1 MAHVEYDFKEF
12 KDFFQRVGE
21 AARGGFREELE
32 SFLESIGEQFLQ
44 IVQDEIIRREVT
56 DSRLLLN
63 SFSRGKEGNVWT
75 ISEGGM
81 VLEVGTNVEY
91 AAYVNNG
98 HWTIDPTK
106 GKHFLLRNG
115 EMARF
120 VPGKWDGERF
130 IYDPDA
136 ETGMVLKQ
144 QKIKEQP
151 YFDSAFTILE
161 EMFPEMAEQKLE
173 EWLDKYFGGS

>member
-12 KDFFQRVGE
+12 KDFFQRVGA
-21 AARGGFREELE
+21 AARGDFRKELE
-32 SFLESIGEQFLQ
+32 LFLEGIGEQFLQ
-44 IVQDEIIRREVT
+44 LVQDEIIRREVT

-63 SFSRGKEGNVWT
+63 SFERGSENGVWT

-81 VLEVGTNVEY
+81 ALEVGTNVEY

-120 VPGKWDGERF
+120 VPGKWDGDHF
-130 IYDPDA
+130 IYDPNS

-144 QKIKEQP
+144 QWIEPQP
-151 YFDSAFTILE
+151 YFDSAFRILE
-161 EMFPEMAEQKLE
+161 KMFPRMAEQKLQ